1 MRRFK
6 IAKCI
11 YEEDHPG
18 LEEALADAYQRKVRP
33 LCLCRQPGL
42 PMYIARIGDQY
53 VVKRMPLS
61 GTGHD
66 PACPSYE
73 MEGDLSGLSAVLG
86 SAIQLDPASGLAAL
100 KVGFSLS
107 KVGSRSAP
115 TIGAGNAD
123 SVAGDTTRLSLRSVL
138 HYLWHAA
145 ELTHWTAWWTSKR
158 HWWHVRRHLIEAAQQ
173 MTVKGGP
180 LSDILFVPERFRL
193 ADKAAIEQ
201 RRAVAMAPA
210 QPPRSGPR
218 KLMIVVGEVKEVA
231 PARAGHKLVIKHM
244 PGFVFL
250 LDDGLHRRLEAR
262 FGNELALWSASDDS
276 HLVAIVTFGLS
287 PAGIAFV
294 EQMALMVVARN
305 WVPYESVYEK
315 ALVDALAQ
323 VKEQSVKALRFNL
336 PPDVP
341 IASAMFLQRDR
352 PVALYIVPPTADG
365 DYEEKLRGLIA
376 SQPDTDPWV
385 WRPADGEM
393 PPLPLL

>member
-1 MRRFK
+1 MPISARS
-6 IAKCI
+6 
-11 YEEDHPG
+11 G
-18 LEEALADAYQRKVRP
+18 P

-61 GTGHD
+61 GRDHD

-73 MEGDLSGLSAVLG
+73 MEGDLSGLGAVLG

-115 TIGAGNAD
+115 TVGAGNDD

-138 HYLWHAA
+138 HYLWHEA
-145 ELTHWTAWWTSKR
+145 ELTHWTGWWANKR

-173 MTVKGGP
+173 MKVKGGQ
-180 LSDILFVPERFRL
+180 LAEILIVPETFRL
-193 ADKAAIEQ
+193 ADKVAIEQ
-201 RRAVAMAPA
+201 RRAVALAPA
-210 QPPRSGPR
+210 QPPRTGPR
-218 KLMIVVGEVKEVA
+218 KLMIAVGEVKEVT
-231 PARAGHKLVIKHM
+231 PARAGHKLVIKHL

-250 LDDGLHRRLEAR
+250 LDDGLHRRLETR
-262 FGNELALWSASDDS
+262 FGNELALWSANDDT
-276 HLVAIVTFGLS
+276 HLIAIVTFGLS
-287 PAGIAFV
+287 AAGVAIV

-305 WVPYESVYEK
+305 WVPFESVYEK
-315 ALVDALAQ
+315 ALVDVLAQ

-336 PPDVP
+336 APDVP
-341 IASAMFLQRDR
+341 IACAMFQQRER
-352 PVALYIVPPTADG
+352 PVALYVVPPTADG
-365 DYEEKLRGLIA
+365 DYEEKLSELIA
-376 SQPDTDPWV
+376 SQPSTDAWI

>member
-6 IAKCI
+6 IAESI
-11 YEEDHPG
+11 FAEDDAG
-18 LEEALADAYQRKVRP
+18 FDNALAEAYRRKVRP

-61 GTGHD
+61 GSDHD
-66 PACPSYE
+66 PACSSYE
-73 MEGDLSGLSAVLG
+73 MEGDLSGLGAVLG

-100 KVGFSLS
+100 KVSFSLS

-115 TIGAGNAD
+115 TVTAGNAD
-123 SVAGDTTRLSLRSVL
+123 SVAGDTTKLSLRSVL
-138 HYLWHAA
+138 HYLWHEA
-145 ELTHWTAWWTSKR
+145 ELTHWTGWWTNKR

-173 MTVKGGP
+173 MTVKGGQ
-180 LSDILFVPERFRL
+180 LSDILFVPEIFRL

-210 QPPRSGPR
+210 QPPRTGPR
-218 KLMIVVGEVKEVA
+218 KLMMAVGEVKEVT
-231 PARAGHKLVIKHM
+231 PARAGHKLVIKHL

-250 LDDGLHRRLEAR
+250 LDDGLHRRLEMR
-262 FGNELALWSASDDS
+262 FGNELALWSANDDT
-276 HLVAIVTFGLS
+276 HLIVIVTFGLS
-287 PAGIAFV
+287 PAGVAIV

-305 WVPYESVYEK
+305 WVPFESVYEK
-315 ALVDALAQ
+315 ELVDVLAQ

-336 PPDVP
+336 AQDVP
-341 IASAMFLQRDR
+341 IACAMLQQRER
-352 PVALYIVPPTADG
+352 PVALYIVPPTSDG
-365 DYEEKLRGLIA
+365 DYEEKLRELIA
-376 SQPDTDPWV
+376 SQPGTDAWI

>member
-6 IAKCI
+6 IAECI
-11 YEEDHPG
+11 YEEDRAG
-18 LEEALADAYQRKVRP
+18 FDEALADAYQRKLRP

-42 PMYIARIGDQY
+42 PMYIARIGDHH

-61 GTGHD
+61 GADHD

-73 MEGDLSGLSAVLG
+73 MEGDLSGLGAVLG

-100 KVGFSLS
+100 KVSFSLS

-115 TIGAGNAD
+115 TVGAGNTD

-138 HYLWHAA
+138 HYLWHEA
-145 ELTHWTAWWTSKR
+145 ELTHWTGWWTNKR
-158 HWWHVRRHLIEAAQQ
+158 LWWHVRRHLIEAAQQ
-173 MTVKGGP
+173 MTVKGGQ
-180 LSDILFVPERFRL
+180 LSDILFVPEVFRS

-210 QPPRSGPR
+210 QPPRTGPR

-231 PARAGHKLVIKHM
+231 HARTGHKLVIKHM

-262 FGNELALWSASDDS
+262 FGNELTLWSASDDS

-287 PAGIAFV
+287 PAGVAIV

-336 PPDVP
+336 VKEVP
-341 IASAMFLQRDR
+341 IASAMFQQRER
-352 PVALYIVPPTADG
+352 PVALYIVPPTSDR
-365 DYEEKLRGLIA
+365 DYERKLSELIA
-376 SQPDTDPWV
+376 TQPDTDAWI

-393 PPLPLL
+393 PPLPLV